1 MSDVGAE
8 TVGADDVV
16 QPFLIEA
23 SGLAGRMVRLGPVV
37 DDILSRHPENPPAVR
52 KLLAEFLVLGAG
64 LAAALKY
71 DGVFTLQAKGDGPVP
86 LIVADVTT
94 DGAMRGYAQVKGAVP
109 DFDAIAERPIPA
121 LLGAGH
127 LAFTIDQGQHMQRYQ
142 GIVALDGDTLGDCV
156 DHYFAQSD
164 QFASAIKLA
173 AGQDE
178 TGRWRASALML
189 QRIPEEGGR
198 DAADADRAE
207 EDWNRATILMRS
219 ASAAEMLDPGLG
231 AHGLLYR
238 LFHEDGVRVFDPK
251 PVRRECRCSRER
263 MLMVLSSLPKD
274 DRDYLVQDDGRIS
287 VTCEFCGETRRFAPE
302 ELELGQA

>member
-1 MSDVGAE
+1 MSDLSGA
-8 TVGADDVV
+8 TVAEEDIV

-23 SGLAGRMVRLGPVV
+23 SGIAGRMVRLGRVV

-94 DGAMRGYAQVKGAVP
+94 GGDIRGYAQVKGDIPPFPATA
-109 DFDAIAERPIPA
+109 DRPIPA
-121 LLGAGH
+121 LLGAGY
-127 LAFTIDQGQHMQRYQ
+127 LAFTIDQGAHMQRYQ
-142 GIVALDGDTLGDCV
+142 GIVALGGDTLGDCV

-178 TGRWRASALML
+178 AGQWRASALML

-198 DAADADRAE
+198 DAADALVAE

-219 ASAAEMLDPGLG
+219 ASEAEMLDPGLG

-251 PVRRECRCSRER
+251 TVRRDCRCSRER
-263 MLMVLSSLPKD
+263 MLMVLASLPKD

-287 VTCEFCGETRRFAPE
+287 VTCEFCLETHAFDPE